1 VRQNAP
7 APTAAAARTCP
18 RGDIDLVL
26 CLGCGFV
33 FNAAFDPDAI
43 RYADDYENSQA
54 HSTVFAEYLDSL
66 VALLIERHALEGRT
80 VLEVGCGKG
89 EFLARLCRAAR
100 CRGIGFDPSYSEAR
114 HGPVGPAVRIVPD
127 RFDRWDPRLEAA
139 LVCCRHVIE
148 HLARP
153 RELLETI
160 RAGLDGTPTPVFF
173 ETPRLEWILRA
184 RAFWDVCYEHCSYF
198 TTPVLARLFESCGFT
213 VTDSGP
219 AFGGQYQW
227 LTARAD
233 GPRRPAGVAAPAG
246 PAHRRE
252 TEAFGA
258 AWAAARG
265 DWEARMA
272 ALARRG
278 PSAVWG
284 AGAKGVMFLNLL
296 DLGPDAV
303 PVVVDQ
309 NPRKQ
314 GAYVPG
320 TGQPIVP
327 PAGLREHG
335 IRTVL
340 LMNPNYREEVAATL
354 SREGLAA
361 ELVVLEAR
369 G

>member
-18 RGDIDLVL
+18 RRDIDLVL
-26 CLGCGFV
+26 CLACGFV
-33 FNAAFDPDAI
+33 FNAAFDEDAL
-43 RYADDYENSQA
+43 RYADDYENAQT
-54 HSTVFAEYLDSL
+54 HSTVFAAYLDSL
-66 VALLIERHALEGRT
+66 IALLIDRHALEGRT

-100 CRGIGFDPSYSEAR
+100 CQGIGFDPSYSEAR
-114 HGPVGPAVRIVPD
+114 HGPPGPGVRIVAD

-148 HLARP
+148 HLGRP
-153 RELLETI
+153 RELLQTI
-160 RAGLDGTPTPVFF
+160 AAGLGGTPTPVFF
-173 ETPRLEWILRA
+173 ETPRLEWILRE
-184 RAFWDVCYEHCSYF
+184 RAFWDVSYEHCSYF
-198 TTPVLARLFESCGFT
+198 TMPVLARLFESCGFT
-213 VTDSGP
+213 VADSRP
-219 AFGGQYQW
+219 AFEGQYQW

-233 GPRRPAGVAAPAG
+233 GRRRPAAGAPG
-246 PAHRRE
+246 DPAHRRE

-258 AWAAARG
+258 AWAAARD
-265 DWEARMA
+265 DWAARMA
-272 ALARRG
+272 ALGRRG
-278 PSAVWG
+278 PWAVWG

-296 DLGPDAV
+296 DLGPDTV

-314 GAYVPG
+314 GGYVPG

-327 PAGLREHG
+327 PAALREHG
-335 IRTVL
+335 IRSVL
-340 LMNPNYREEVAATL
+340 VVNPNYREEVAGTL
-354 SREGLAA
+354 ARAGVAA
-361 ELVVLEAR
+361 ELVLLEAH